1 MDSVKLGRSGL
12 SVSRICLG
20 TLTFSSPNIRPYFI
34 GEEESRKIIRHALG
48 VGIDFF
54 DTADLYSNGLSEEIL
69 GRALNEFARR
79 EDVIVATKVGGVVGR
94 GANGSGLSRKHI
106 LEAADASLRR
116 LGTDYIDL
124 YQIHRWDT
132 GTPIEETL
140 SALDQLIRGGKVRYI
155 GCSSCHAWQFAKAL
169 YVADANLW
177 ARFISMQNFYN
188 LAYREEEREML
199 PLCVEEGIGVL
210 PWSPGARGILG
221 RSGNAADTVR
231 SRSDDRIEAWF
242 DPEMTRSIADSVVEI
257 ATRRGCPPIA
267 VAAAWLLRQPAVVA
281 PVIGV
286 TSLKQLD
293 EYTMATEITLD
304 DDECADLE
312 APYRPQEVKAMALMP
327 RGEKEHAL
335 IR

>member
-1 MDSVKLGRSGL
+1 MNSVKLGRSGL

-20 TLTFSSPNIRPYFI
+20 TLTFSSPEIRPYFI
-34 GEEESRKIIRHALG
+34 GEEESRSIIRHALEI
-48 VGIDFF
+48 GIDFF
-54 DTADLYSNGLSEEIL
+54 DTADLYSNGLTEEIL

-79 EDVIVATKVGGVVGR
+79 EDVTIATKVGGVVGS

-106 LEAADASLRR
+106 LDAAEASLRR
-116 LGTDYIDL
+116 LGTDHIDL
-124 YQIHRWDT
+124 YQLHRWDT
-132 GTPIEETL
+132 GTPIDETL
-140 SALDQLIRGGKVRYI
+140 SALDQLIRDGKIRYI

-210 PWSPGARGILG
+210 PWSPGARGLLARG
-221 RSGNAADTVR
+221 GGKADTVR
-231 SRSDDRIEAWF
+231 SRSDDRIDAWF
-242 DPEMTRSIADSVVEI
+242 DLKMTGSIAARVAEI
-257 ATRRGCPPIA
+257 ATRRGSPPMA

-286 TSLKQLD
+286 TSVEQLK
-293 EYTMATEITLD
+293 EYAVAPAIVLD
-304 DDECADLE
+304 DDECAYLE
-312 APYRPQEVKAMALMP
+312 APYRPQPVQAMALMP
-327 RGEKEHAL
+327 RGEKERAL
-335 IR
+335 IQ